1 MVENIPEVVAA
12 PAGHEASEGNM
23 KKKSLI
29 DVSYSG
35 PMRNKWGRIPS
46 PQDRF
51 CCAGCDHFILL
62 NDKNE
67 HWFPYLPY
75 CEDGKWQVLGPCKAK
90 ETYDANDLAVL

>member
-1 MVENIPEVVAA
+1 
-12 PAGHEASEGNM
+12 M

-75 CEDGKWQVLGPCKAK
+75 GEDGKWQVLGPCKAK